1 MTLFQDTGGDPRTAR
16 TLVADVLA
24 WFGAVGDAAMGNTPG
39 FAARKA
45 SLAVALAK
53 TANVPEADWPA
64 LYFAGLLHAVGAI
77 GNPAYRKGDPLPE
90 RIARME
96 SWDAPA
102 QGARICES
110 IEALPRETGDM
121 VRWQH
126 EAWDGTGY
134 PDTLRWTGIPRPA
147 QFLGM
152 ADWFLRSHDPEVA
165 LGQIGLASG
174 RAFNPETVRTF
185 TMWFHLSGGEVDLV
199 DPPVEAL
206 PDAVLDVQPLLER
219 FADRVDAHN
228 GVDGRWR
235 RVARIADATST
246 VLGLTESEARDLA
259 LACRIFGAGEIDE
272 TAVEDDAFDPLAR
285 LGVEHR
291 ARNAHA
297 AAVLAQPYATLDG
310 ACQVVAMRGEWFD
323 GTGKPR
329 GLSRKSIPTAS
340 AILAA
345 AIAYDRLDR
354 GERIDTAAGTQFDP
368 VVIRALMEAAKLR
381 A

>member
-1 MTLFQDTGGDPRTAR
+1 MTLFQDTGGDPRAAR
-16 TLVADVLA
+16 MLVADVLA
-24 WFGAVGDAAMGNTPG
+24 WFGAVGDAAMGNAPG
-39 FAARKA
+39 FAPRKA

-53 TANVPEADWPA
+53 TANLPDADWPA

-77 GNPAYRKGDPLPE
+77 GNPAYRKGDALPE
-90 RIARME
+90 RIARLE
-96 SWDAPA
+96 SWEAPA

-110 IEALPRETGDM
+110 IGALPVETADM

-134 PDTLRWTGIPRPA
+134 PDTLRWTGIPRTA

-152 ADWFLRSHDPEVA
+152 ADWYLRSHDPEIA

-185 TMWFHLSGGEVDLV
+185 TMWFHLAGGEVEL
-199 DPPVEAL
+199 VEAPVDAL
-206 PDAVLDVQPLLER
+206 REAPPDAQTLLER
-219 FADRVDAHN
+219 FADRIDAHN

-235 RVARIADATST
+235 RIARIADATGSAL
-246 VLGLTESEARDLA
+246 VLNESEARDLA

-272 TAVEDDAFDPLAR
+272 PNVEDDAFDPLAR

-297 AAVLAQPYATLDG
+297 AAVLAEPFATLDG
-310 ACQVVAMRGEWFD
+310 ACQTVAMRSEWFD

-329 GLSRKSIPTAS
+329 GLSRKNIPTTS

-354 GERIDTAAGTQFDP
+354 TERIDTAAGTQFDP
-368 VVIRALMEAAKLR
+368 VVVRALMEAAKLR
-381 A
+381 V

>member
-1 MTLFQDTGGDPRTAR
+1 MTLFQDTGGDPRAAR
-16 TLVADVLA
+16 VLVADVLA
-24 WFGAVGDAAMGNTPG
+24 WFGAVGDAAMANSPG
-39 FAARKA
+39 FAVRKA

-53 TANVPEADWPA
+53 TAKLAESDWPA

-77 GNPAYRKGDPLPE
+77 GNPAYSKGEALPE
-90 RIARME
+90 RIARFE

-110 IEALPRETGDM
+110 IGALPPETSDI

-152 ADWFLRSHDPEVA
+152 ADWYLRSHDPEIA

-174 RAFNPETVRTF
+174 RAFNPESVRTF
-185 TMWFHLSGGEVDLV
+185 TMWFHLAGGEVELV
-199 DPPVEAL
+199 ETPVDAL
-206 PDAVLDVQPLLER
+206 RDAAPDAQTLFER
-219 FADRVDAHN
+219 FADHIDAHN
-228 GVDGRWR
+228 GVDGRWQR
-235 RVARIADATST
+235 IARIADATAS
-246 VLGLTESEARDLA
+246 VLGMTKSEARDLA
-259 LACRIFGAGEIDE
+259 VACRIFGAGEIDDK
-272 TAVEDDAFDPLAR
+272 TVEDDAFDPLAR

-297 AAVLAQPYATLDG
+297 AATLARPFTTFDG
-310 ACQVVAMRGEWFD
+310 ACKVVAMRSEWFD

-329 GLSRKSIPTAS
+329 GLSHKNIPVA
-340 AILAA
+340 AAVLAA
-345 AIAYDRLDR
+345 AIAHDRLDH
-354 GERIDTAAGTQFDP
+354 GERIETAAGTQFDP
-368 VVIRALMEAAKLR
+368 VVVRALLEAAKLR

>member
-1 MTLFQDTGGDPRTAR
+1 MTLFQDTGGDPRAAR
-16 TLVADVLA
+16 MLVADVLA
-24 WFGAVGDAAMGNTPG
+24 WFGAVGDAAMGNAPG

-45 SLAVALAK
+45 SLAVALAQ
-53 TANVPEADWPA
+53 TANPGDVDRPA

-77 GNPAYRKGDPLPE
+77 GNPAYRKSEALPE

-110 IEALPRETGDM
+110 IGALPVETADM

-134 PDTLRWTGIPRPA
+134 PDMLRWTGIPRPA
-147 QFLGM
+147 QFLSM
-152 ADWFLRSHDPEVA
+152 TDWFLRSHDPEDA

-185 TMWFHLSGGEVDLV
+185 TMWFHLCGGEVELADV
-199 DPPVEAL
+199 PIDAL
-206 PDAVLDVQPLLER
+206 RDAPPDAQTLLER
-219 FADRVDAHN
+219 FADRIDAHN

-235 RVARIADATST
+235 RIARLADATAS
-246 VLGLTESEARDLA
+246 VLGLGDSETHDLA

-272 TAVEDDAFDPLAR
+272 AAVEDDSFDPLAR
-285 LGVEHR
+285 LGVEAR
-291 ARNAHA
+291 ARNAHMA
-297 AAVLAQPYATLDG
+297 AMLAQPHATFDG
-310 ACQVVAMRGEWFD
+310 ACRVVAMRSEWFD

-329 GLSRKSIPTAS
+329 GLSHKSIPIAS
-340 AILAA
+340 VVLAA
-345 AIAYDRLDR
+345 CIAHDRLDR

-368 VVIRALMEAAKLR
+368 VVVRAVMDVAKLR

>member
-16 TLVADVLA
+16 ALVADVLA
-24 WFGAVGDAAMGNTPG
+24 WFGAVGDAAMGHAPG

-45 SLAVALAK
+45 SLAVALAQ
-53 TANVPEADWPA
+53 TANLPEDDRPA

-77 GNPAYRKGDPLPE
+77 GNPAYRKGEALPE
-90 RIARME
+90 RIARLE

-110 IEALPRETGDM
+110 IGALPVETSDM

-134 PDTLRWTGIPRPA
+134 PDTLRWTGIPRTA

-152 ADWFLRSHDPEVA
+152 ADWYLRSHDPEVA

-185 TMWFHLSGGEVDLV
+185 TMWFHLSGGEVELSE
-199 DPPVEAL
+199 PPVDAL
-206 PDAVLDVQPLLER
+206 SDAPPDAATLLER

-228 GVDGRWR
+228 GVEGRWR
-235 RVARIADATST
+235 RVARIADATAG
-246 VLGLTESEARDLA
+246 VLGVTETEARELA
-259 LACRIFGAGEIDE
+259 LACRVFGAGEVQSE
-272 TAVEDDAFDPLAR
+272 SVEDDAFDPLAR

-291 ARNAHA
+291 AHNAHA
-297 AAVLAQPYATLDG
+297 AAVFAEPYASWGNT
-310 ACQVVAMRGEWFD
+310 CEVVAMRSEWFD

-329 GLSRKSIPTAS
+329 GLSRKSIPVSA

-368 VVIRALMEAAKLR
+368 AVVRALMEAAKLR

>member
-24 WFGAVGDAAMGNTPG
+24 WFGAVGDAAMGNAPG
-39 FAARKA
+39 FASRKA

-53 TANVPEADWPA
+53 TANLPEVDWPA

-77 GNPAYRKGDPLPE
+77 GNPAYRKGEALPE

-102 QGARICES
+102 QSARICES
-110 IEALPRETGDM
+110 IGALPPETADM

-152 ADWFLRSHDPEVA
+152 ADWFLRSHDPEIA

-185 TMWFHLSGGEVDLV
+185 TMWFHLSGGEVETIE
-199 DPPVEAL
+199 PPVDAL
-206 PDAVLDVQPLLER
+206 REGDPDAQPLLER
-219 FADRVDAHN
+219 FSDRIDAHN

-235 RVARIADATST
+235 RVARIADATAT
-246 VLGLTESEARDLA
+246 VLTLSDNEARDLA
-259 LACRIFGAGEIDE
+259 LACRIFGAGEVDE
-272 TAVEDDAFDPLAR
+272 ATVEDDAFDPLAR
-285 LGVEHR
+285 LGVDQR

-297 AAVLAQPYATLDG
+297 AAVFAQPFGTFDG

-329 GLSRKSIPTAS
+329 GLSRKSIPTTA

-345 AIAYDRLDR
+345 AVAYDRLDR

>member
-1 MTLFQDTGGDPRTAR
+1 MTLFQDTGGDPRAAR
-16 TLVADVLA
+16 MLVADVLS
-24 WFGAVGDAAMGNTPG
+24 WFGAVGDAAMGNAPG

-53 TANVPEADWPA
+53 TANLPEGDWPA

-77 GNPAYRKGDPLPE
+77 GNPAYRKAEALPE
-90 RIARME
+90 RIARIA

-102 QGARICES
+102 QGARMCES
-110 IEALPRETGDM
+110 IGTLPAETADM

-134 PDTLRWTGIPRPA
+134 PDTLRWTGIPRTA

-152 ADWFLRSHDPEVA
+152 ADWYLRSHDPEIA

-185 TMWFHLSGGEVDLV
+185 TTWFHLCGGDVELVQVPVD
-199 DPPVEAL
+199 AL
-206 PDAVLDVQPLLER
+206 RDGSPDAQTLLER
-219 FADRVDAHN
+219 FADRIDAHN
-228 GVDGRWR
+228 GVEGRWR
-235 RVARIADATST
+235 RVARIADGTAST
-246 VLGLTESEARDLA
+246 LGLDERGTRDLA
-259 LACRIFGAGEIDE
+259 VACRIFGAGEVDE
-272 TAVEDDAFDPLAR
+272 SNIEDDAFDPLAR

-297 AAVLAQPYATLDG
+297 AAALAEPFATLGG
-310 ACQVVAMRGEWFD
+310 AAQIVAIRAEWFD

-329 GLSRKSIPTAS
+329 GLSRREIPAAS

-354 GERIDTAAGTQFDP
+354 SERIETAAGTQFDP
-368 VVIRALMEAAKLR
+368 AVVRALLEAAKLR
-381 A
+381 V

>member
-1 MTLFQDTGGDPRTAR
+1 MTLFQGTGGDPRAAR
-16 TLVADVLA
+16 VLVADVLA
-24 WFGAVGDAAMGNTPG
+24 WFGAVGDAAMGNAPG

-45 SLAVALAK
+45 SLAVALAR
-53 TANVPEADWPA
+53 TANLGETDRPA

-77 GNPAYRKGDPLPE
+77 GNPAYRKGEALPE

-110 IEALPRETGDM
+110 IGALPVETADM

-134 PDTLRWTGIPRPA
+134 PDMLRWTGIPHTA

-152 ADWFLRSHDPEVA
+152 TDWFLRSHDPEVA

-174 RAFNPETVRTF
+174 RAFNPEMVRTF
-185 TMWFHLSGGEVDLV
+185 TMWFHLCGGEVELADV
-199 DPPVEAL
+199 PIDAL
-206 PDAVLDVQPLLER
+206 RDAPPDAQALLER
-219 FADRVDAHN
+219 FADHVDAHN

-235 RVARIADATST
+235 RIARLADATGS
-246 VLGLTESEARDLA
+246 VLGLGDSETRDLA
-259 LACRIFGAGEIDE
+259 LACRIFGAGEIDQD
-272 TAVEDDAFDPLAR
+272 AVEDEAFDPLAR
-285 LGVEHR
+285 LGVEAR
-291 ARNAHA
+291 ARNAHM
-297 AAVLAQPYATLDG
+297 AAVLAQPYATFGG
-310 ACQVVAMRGEWFD
+310 ACQVVAMRSEWFD

-329 GLSRKSIPTAS
+329 GLSSKSIPIA
-340 AILAA
+340 AAVLAA
-345 AIAYDRLDR
+345 CIAHDRLDR

-368 VVIRALMEAAKLR
+368 VVVRAVMDVAKLR

>member
-1 MTLFQDTGGDPRTAR
+1 MTLFQDTGGDPRAAR
-16 TLVADVLA
+16 MLVADVLA
-24 WFGAVGDAAMGNTPG
+24 WFGAVGDAAMGNAPG
-39 FAARKA
+39 FATRKA

-53 TANVPEADWPA
+53 TANLPEADWPA

-77 GNPAYRKGDPLPE
+77 GNPAYRKGEALPE

-96 SWDAPA
+96 SWEAPA

-110 IEALPRETGDM
+110 IGTLPAETSDM

-152 ADWFLRSHDPEVA
+152 ADWYLRSHDPEVA

-185 TMWFHLSGGEVDLV
+185 TMWFHLSGGEVELV
-199 DPPVEAL
+199 DPPVDAL
-206 PDAVLDVQPLLER
+206 RDASPDAQTLLER
-219 FADRVDAHN
+219 FADRIDAHN
-228 GVDGRWR
+228 GVEGRWR
-235 RVARIADATST
+235 RIARIADATAAA
-246 VLGLTESEARDLA
+246 LGLAQDEVRDLA
-259 LACRIFGAGEIDE
+259 VASRIFGAGEIDE
-272 TAVEDDAFDPLAR
+272 ANVEDDAFDPLAR

-297 AAVLAQPYATLDG
+297 AAVHAEPFATLDG
-310 ACQVVAMRGEWFD
+310 ACQIVAMRSEWFD

-329 GLSRKSIPTAS
+329 GLSRKNIPTAS

-354 GERIDTAAGTQFDP
+354 SERIDTAAGTQFDP
-368 VVIRALMEAAKLR
+368 VVVRALMEAAKLR

>member
-1 MTLFQDTGGDPRTAR
+1 MTLFQDTGGDPRAAR

-24 WFGAVGDAAMGNTPG
+24 WFGAVGDAAMGNAPG
-39 FAARKA
+39 FAIRKA

-53 TANVPEADWPA
+53 TANLPEADWPA

-77 GNPAYRKGDPLPE
+77 GNPAFRKGDALPE

-96 SWDAPA
+96 SWEAPA

-110 IEALPRETGDM
+110 IGALPVETADM

-152 ADWFLRSHDPEVA
+152 ADWFLSSHDPEIA

-185 TMWFHLSGGEVDLV
+185 TTWFHLSGGEVELA
-199 DPPVEAL
+199 EAPADAL
-206 PDAVLDVQPLLER
+206 RDGPPDAQTLLER
-219 FADRVDAHN
+219 FADRIDAHN
-228 GVDGRWR
+228 GVEGRWR
-235 RVARIADATST
+235 RIARTADATAAA
-246 VLGLTESEARDLA
+246 LGLTAAAARDLA

-272 TAVEDDAFDPLAR
+272 ATIEDDAFDPLAR
-285 LGVEHR
+285 LGVDHR

-297 AAVLAQPYATLDG
+297 AAVLAGPFATFDS
-310 ACQVVAMRGEWFD
+310 ACQIVAMRSEWFD

-329 GLSRKSIPTAS
+329 GLSRKSIPTTS

-354 GERIDTAAGTQFDP
+354 GERVDTAAGTQFDP
-368 VVIRALMEAAKLR
+368 VVVRALMEAAKLR

>member
-16 TLVADVLA
+16 TLVADVLS
-24 WFGAVGDAAMGNTPG
+24 WFGAVGDAAMGNSPG

-53 TANVPEADWPA
+53 TANLPETDWPA

-77 GNPAYRKGDPLPE
+77 GNPAYRKGEALPE
-90 RIARME
+90 RIARLE

-110 IEALPRETGDM
+110 IGALPVETSDM

-152 ADWFLRSHDPEVA
+152 ADWYLRSHDPEIA

-185 TMWFHLSGGEVDLV
+185 TMWFHLSGGDVEL
-199 DPPVEAL
+199 VEAPVDAL
-206 PDAVLDVQPLLER
+206 GDAAPDAQTLLER
-219 FADRVDAHN
+219 FADRIDKHN
-228 GVDGRWR
+228 AADDRWQ
-235 RVARIADATST
+235 RVARIADATAS
-246 VLGLTESEARDLA
+246 VLGLTDGEARDLA

-272 TAVEDDAFDPLAR
+272 ETVEDDAFDPLAR

-310 ACQVVAMRGEWFD
+310 AGEVVAMRSEWFD

-329 GLSRKSIPTAS
+329 GLSHKSIPVAS
-340 AILAA
+340 AVLAA

-368 VVIRALMEAAKLR
+368 VVVRALMEAAKLR